1 MPSAV
6 SSSFSSSRPFATK
19 KYSVYSRS
27 ALRYFWCSSNLCK
40 TPLDLFPV
48 MDLKLTIR
56 WHHFRLPVWPLMHS
70 FEFWWY
76 PVSVHTLNKSS
87 FSSAVTPKKCMLN
100 FKRKKL
106 FKTFCKFEQSPQ
118 KLVPQKLIPLKLIL
132 QYLKCIYIRAVLFF
146 ARTWIRAF

>member
-1 MPSAV
+1 MLFYWRKINANKSV
-6 SSSFSSSRPFATK
+6 SSLSSWSWSPSSNWLSVINAIGGPFFIHRPFATK

-76 PVSVHTLNKSS
+76 PVSVHTLDKSS

-100 FKRKKL
+100 FKRKK
-106 FKTFCKFEQSPQ
+106 F
-118 KLVPQKLIPLKLIL
+118 LKN
-132 QYLKCIYIRAVLFF
+132 F
-146 ARTWIRAF
+146 ANSNKVRKN